1 MGNNIFQNIKVITKP
16 ALIFVLIMWLVFLIE
31 QLFHLRLNRYGI
43 LPRNLSGLIG
53 VITSPF
59 LHGGL
64 SHIWNNTLPSFFLIT
79 ALRAFYKKEAFRIFF
94 LGMLLTGLL
103 TWFIG
108 RTSYH
113 IGASGIIYMLA
124 SFLIFKGLFT
134 KRFKLVAL
142 SFVILFFYGSLVW
155 YVFPI
160 VKGMSWEGHL
170 SGLLSGL
177 ALALVVP
184 VQSAP
189 NKKYPW
195 ESVNYKTEDDPFMRQ
210 FDSQGN
216 FIELNEEE

>member
-1 MGNNIFQNIKVITKP
+1 
-16 ALIFVLIMWLVFLIE
+16 MWVVFLIE

-43 LPRNLSGLIG
+43 LPRDLNGLIG
-53 VITSPF
+53 IITSPF

-79 ALRAFYKKEAFRIFF
+79 ALRTFYQKEAFKIFF
-94 LGMLLTGLL
+94 LGMLSTGLL
-103 TWFIG
+103 TWLIG

-170 SGLLSGL
+170 SGLISGL
-177 ALALVVP
+177 VLALFINVE
-184 VQSAP
+184 SAP

-195 ESVNYKTEDDPFMRQ
+195 ESSNYKTEDDPFMRQ
-210 FDSQGN
+210 FDAQGN